1 MRISFGF
8 VLLVILSVI
17 GLGAIFF
24 FLILLLDFLRTTLA
38 VLCEK
43 IRLKMAEKII
53 YREIMKDKDVR
64 NSYVI
69 TIEEMLECKNRQKVA
84 KDIVDKI
91 FNIWNEKI

>member
-1 MRISFGF
+1 
-8 VLLVILSVI
+8 
-17 GLGAIFF
+17 
-24 FLILLLDFLRTTLA
+24 
-38 VLCEK
+38 
-43 IRLKMAEKII
+43 
-53 YREIMKDKDVR
+53 MKDKDVR